1 MKLEAEFMFLDF
13 HHDIMNVDELIL
25 DRPVLKRRLRHDLL
39 QAMIKL
45 YQLSKSCLQYLSARL
60 EVSKTS
66 HYVCI
71 NIVYSSLPIS
81 IEASDQLTYLLY
93 KQPIKATDITIIV
106 AFGVRSFTLCFNK
119 CS

>member
-1 MKLEAEFMFLDF
+1 MKLEAEVMFLDF
-13 HHDIMNVDELIL
+13 HHNIMNVDEVIL

-45 YQLSKSCLQYLSARL
+45 YQLSKSCLQYLCTRL